1 MRERGP
7 IVAIDGPAG
16 SGKSTLARALASEF
30 DLPYVNTGL
39 MYRALA
45 WVALRDG
52 IDPDDE
58 PALATAAGRLG
69 FALSDSRPPELLID
83 GAPPEPSLTSA
94 PVEDL
99 VSRVAR
105 HPAVRNLLRDRQRT
119 LGEGGSVMEGRDI
132 GTVVFPDAD
141 VKVFLSART
150 DERERRRER
159 ERALEWGTSGV
170 AERDAQDARTN
181 PLEPAPD
188 AEVLDTTALDADAVR
203 DEALRRIRVR
213 LEDMDAKAAAAPPA
227 TASAVATSPRVA
239 IVGRPNVG
247 KSTLINR
254 IVGRRRAIAHESAGV
269 TRDRLELPARWAG
282 RSFTVVDTGGIM
294 PKPRG
299 LDAAV
304 VRQAVHAIDAA
315 DLVLLVVDATA
326 GITEEDARVARD
338 LRRGTSSVLVVANKV
353 DGASQEPL
361 ASEFH
366 GLGLGEPVPVSALH
380 GRGSD
385 DLLDRV
391 VALLPEPTESEAQL
405 DDEPRFCLVGRPNVG
420 KSSLFNRMVRD
431 ERAVV
436 HDEAGTTRDSIDSLV
451 KVEDR
456 TVRFIDTA
464 GMRPMTRT
472 KGIEY
477 YGLLRSI
484 RAIEGSHVALLVID
498 ASEGLVGED
507 KRIAARIVEAG
518 RGLVVVLNKWD
529 LVPTGERADR
539 FRSLADEL
547 RVFPGTP
554 VLRASA
560 LTGRG
565 VNRVVPALFE
575 VHAAWTRRAPTADV
589 NRVLQEATDA
599 TPPPRGFGRLKYA
612 TQTAARPPTFVLFGM
627 TYPGASYQRYLEHA
641 LRDTFGFPG
650 VPVRVSFRG
659 RGAAGR
665 TAARRRR

>member
-1 MRERGP
+1 
-7 IVAIDGPAG
+7 
-16 SGKSTLARALASEF
+16 
-30 DLPYVNTGL
+30 
-39 MYRALA
+39 
-45 WVALRDG
+45 
-52 IDPDDE
+52 
-58 PALATAAGRLG
+58 
-69 FALSDSRPPELLID
+69 
-83 GAPPEPSLTSA
+83 
-94 PVEDL
+94 
-99 VSRVAR
+99 
-105 HPAVRNLLRDRQRT
+105 
-119 LGEGGSVMEGRDI
+119 MEGRDI

-141 VKVFLSART
+141 VKLFLGARA

-159 ERALEWGTSGV
+159 ERALDPGASGV
-170 AERDAQDARTN
+170 AQRDAQDARTT

-188 AEVLDTTALDADAVR
+188 AEVLDTTTLDADAVR
-203 DEALRRIRVR
+203 EAALARVR
-213 LEDMDAKAAAAPPA
+213 RRLVDAGPPA
-227 TASAVATSPRVA
+227 ATTTGTVPRVA

-247 KSTLINR
+247 KSTLTNR
-254 IVGRRRAIAHESAGV
+254 IVGRRRAIAHETAGV
-269 TRDRLELPARWAG
+269 TRDRLELPARWGG
-282 RSFTVVDTGGIM
+282 RSFLVVDTGGIM
-294 PKPRG
+294 PRPRG

-338 LRRGTSSVLVVANKV
+338 LRRGTNAVLVVANKV
-353 DGASQEPL
+353 DGSAQEPL

-366 GLGLGEPVPVSALH
+366 GLGLGDPVPVSALH

-385 DLLDRV
+385 DLLDQV
-391 VALLPEPTESEAQL
+391 VALLPEPAQPDARL
-405 DDEPRFCLVGRPNVG
+405 EDEPRFCLVGRPNVG

-451 KVEDR
+451 TVDGR

-464 GMRPMTRT
+464 GMRPVTRT
-472 KGIEY
+472 QGIEY
-477 YGLLRSI
+477 YGLLRSV
-484 RAIEGSHVALLVID
+484 RAIEGSHVALLVVD

-529 LVPTGERADR
+529 LIPSGERADR

-565 VNRVVPALFE
+565 VGRVAPALFE
-575 VHAAWTRRAPTADV
+575 VHAAWTRRVPTADV
-589 NRVLQEATDA
+589 NRVLQRATEA

-612 TQTAARPPTFVLFGM
+612 TQTASRPPTFVVFGL

-641 LRDTFGFPG
+641 LRGAFGFPG

-659 RGAAGR
+659 RGAGGR
-665 TAARRRR
+665 TAGRRRR